1 MNLVLLNKSF
11 VYRGLFSGKLTERD
25 CLNRYGEDPRNYEAG
40 FLFLA
45 DDNLIQIGARVLP
58 VSPSGLRKTQSL
70 TYKYWKKK
78 RKESVV
84 PIPEI
89 TYDSMACRCSGCSKL
104 TT

>member
-1 MNLVLLNKSF
+1 MNLIPVNKCSI
-11 VYRGLFSGKLTERD
+11 YQGLFSGKLTERD
-25 CLNRYGEDPRNYEAG
+25 DLNRYGEDPRNYKAG

-78 RKESVV
+78 RKESAV
-84 PIPEI
+84 PMPEI
-89 TYDSMACRCSGCSKL
+89 TYDSMACRCRG
-104 TT
+104 